1 MKRHITKDFT
11 EIIGTTGSM
20 LLFAAFALCMLIM
33 ISAAASTY
41 SRISVGFEKT
51 FGSSS
56 ALGYVSNKLR
66 SAEDTQLLESE
77 NGAVVIN
84 GKVACVI
91 YCSGDGIFEKNVLL
105 GEDYSPTGGTRIFD
119 ADNLCI
125 TEENGLFRV
134 AVSNGGKEST
144 VLVRKG

>member
-1 MKRHITKDFT
+1 MKKHITKDFT

-66 SAEDTQLLESE
+66 SAEDTQLLGDGS
-77 NGAVVIN
+77 GAAVIN

-91 YCSGDGIFEKNVLL
+91 YCSDGGIYEKNVPL
-105 GEDYSPTGGTRIFD
+105 GGEYTLTGGSRIFD
-119 ADNLCI
+119 AESLNI
-125 TEENGLFRV
+125 TEENWLYRV
-134 AVSNGGKEST
+134 VVANDGEDAA